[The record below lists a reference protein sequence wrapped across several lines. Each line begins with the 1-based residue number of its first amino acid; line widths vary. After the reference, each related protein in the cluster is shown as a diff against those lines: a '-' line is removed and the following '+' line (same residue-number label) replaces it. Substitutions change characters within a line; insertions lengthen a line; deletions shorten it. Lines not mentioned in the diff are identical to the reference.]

1 MLIFTLAISCLTAS
15 NLPWF
20 MNLIF
25 QVPMQYCSLHHW
37 SLLSPPGTST
47 TRCHFC
53 FGSASSFFS
62 GAICLLFPSSI
73 LDTFQ
78 TGGLIFWCRIFL
90 PFHTVHG
97 VLSVRI
103 LERFAIPSSSGPRFV
118 RTLHCDLSTLGGPAW
133 HGSQLHC
140 YATFFSTTRQ
150 WSMKGFQSWR
160 GCNPMCLDIKGAT
173 VSFKTF

>member
-1 MLIFTLAISCLTAS
+1 MDLT
-15 NLPWF
+15 
-20 MNLIF
+20 F
-25 QVPMQYCSLHHW
+25 QVPMQYCSLQHW
-37 SLLSPPGTST
+37 ILLSPPDTST
-47 TRCHFC
+47 TEHRLLWPSHFVL
-53 FGSASSFFS
+53 S
-62 GAICLLFPSSI
+62 GVISNHSLLFPSSI

-97 VLSVRI
+97 VLAVRI

-118 RTLHCDLSTLGGPAW
+118 RTLHCDPSTLGGPAW

-150 WSMKGFQSWR
+150 
-160 GCNPMCLDIKGAT
+160 
-173 VSFKTF
+173 